1 MDMLDREEEMKLS
14 IIIPVYNAERFL
26 KRCLDSVIIP
36 EDHLKEVEVIIVD
49 DGSTDKSPEILDAET
64 DRVGFCIIHKPH
76 GGCCSARNIGIRE
89 AKGEYITF
97 LDSDDLY
104 RPGSV
109 AIMLQAIK
117 DHPVEMI
124 QFNDNRVH
132 HFNLEKTYT
141 LRELPKKWV
150 LVWNKCYKR
159 EFLIKNK
166 ILFPKGVIFEEDRAF
181 NLKCFHYC
189 DSIYHTG
196 KQTVEKCFD
205 NKSSICHTVDKEK
218 IISSA
223 EAMIEL
229 AKWEDKPEV
238 LRIIRSCLEDLW
250 KSKKALE
257 QFGGV

>member
-1 MDMLDREEEMKLS
+1 MKLS
-14 IIIPVYNAERFL
+14 IIIPVYDEEPYIR
-26 KRCLDSVIIP
+26 RCLDSI
-36 EDHLKEVEVIIVD
+36 ELTDEVEVIVVD
-49 DGSTDKSPEILDAET
+49 DASVDGSYEIELTYKDRFEIIRCDKH
-64 DRVGFCIIHKPH
+64 VGL
-76 GGCCSARNIGIRE
+76 SAARNIGIRK

-104 RPGSV
+104 SPGAV
-109 AIMLQAIK
+109 ARMLQAIK

-124 QFNDNRVH
+124 QFNDNRVRH
-132 HFNLEKTYT
+132 SNLEKTYT
-141 LRELPKKWV
+141 LREPPKKWV

-166 ILFPKGVIFEEDRAF
+166 ILFPEGVIFEEDRAF

>member
-1 MDMLDREEEMKLS
+1 MKLS
-14 IIIPVYNAERFL
+14 IIVPVYNEEKYL
-26 KRCLDSVIIP
+26 ERCLDSI
-36 EDHLKEVEVIIVD
+36 EQTDEVEVIVVD
-49 DGSTDKSPEILDAET
+49 DGSIDGSYEIELT
-64 DRVGFCIIHKPH
+64 YKDRFEIIRCDEHVGL
-76 GGCCSARNIGIRE
+76 STARNIGIRE

-109 AIMLQAIK
+109 AVMLQAIK

-124 QFNDNRVH
+124 QFNDNRVN

-141 LRELPKKWV
+141 LRRLPKKWV

-166 ILFPKGVIFEEDRAF
+166 ILFPEGVIFEEDRAF

-223 EAMIEL
+223 EAMMEL

-250 KSKKALE
+250 KSNKAIE

>member
-1 MDMLDREEEMKLS
+1 MKLS
-14 IIIPVYNAERFL
+14 IIIPVYDEEPYIR
-26 KRCLDSVIIP
+26 RCLDSI
-36 EDHLKEVEVIIVD
+36 ELTDEVEVIVVD
-49 DGSTDKSPEILDAET
+49 DASVDGSYEIELT
-64 DRVGFCIIHKPH
+64 YKDRFEIIRCDEHVGL
-76 GGCCSARNIGIRE
+76 SAARNIGIRE

-104 RPGSV
+104 SSGSV
-109 AIMLQAIK
+109 ARMLQAIK

-132 HFNLEKTYT
+132 HSNLEKTYT

-166 ILFPKGVIFEEDRAF
+166 ILFPEGVIFEEDRAF

-229 AKWEDKPEV
+229 AKREDKPEV
-238 LRIIRSCLEDLW
+238 LRIIRSSLEDLW
-250 KSKKALE
+250 KSKRALE

>member
-1 MDMLDREEEMKLS
+1 MKLS
-14 IIIPVYNAERFL
+14 IIIPVYNEERFL
-26 KRCLDSVIIP
+26 KRCLDSV
-36 EDHLKEVEVIIVD
+36 ELKEGVEVIIVD
-49 DGSTDKSPEILDAET
+49 DGSTDKSPEICDEYEGLT
-64 DRVGFCIIHKPH
+64 RHGFDVKVIHKPN
-76 GGCCSARNIGIRE
+76 GGCCSARNVGIRE

-104 RPGSV
+104 SSGSV
-109 AIMLQAIK
+109 ARMLQAIK

-132 HFNLEKTYT
+132 HSNLEKTYT

-166 ILFPKGVIFEEDRAF
+166 ILFPEGVIFEEDRAF